1 MPVQETQEM
10 QVQSLGRED
19 PLEKGMATHCSVLA
33 WRIPWPE
40 EPGRLQSWGARGA
53 WRATVH
59 GGPEEPGGLQSMGGQ
74 RSLAG
79 YSPWGH
85 KGRTLLRTHTQQ
97 QVTACTKSKNNHERE
112 TEIWELRLDQYFSSF
127 LREFSLILMTSLS
140 SVDRKAFGILISTIN
155 FILMSNYHSIS
166 SHHTGQKQCSCS

>member
-40 EPGRLQSWGARGA
+40 EPGRLQS
-53 WRATVH
+53 
-59 GGPEEPGGLQSMGGQ
+59 MGGQ

-97 QVTACTKSKNNHERE
+97 QVKACTKSKNNHERE
-112 TEIWELRLDQYFSSF
+112 TEIWELRLDQYLSSF

>member
-1 MPVQETQEM
+1 M

-19 PLEKGMATHCSVLA
+19 PLEKGMATHSSVLT
-33 WRIPWPE
+33 WSIPWPE
-40 EPGRLQSWGARGA
+40 EPGRLQSM
-53 WRATVH
+53 
-59 GGPEEPGGLQSMGGQ
+59 GGPEEPVGLQSMGGQ

-85 KGRTLLRTHTQQ
+85 KGQTLLRTHTQQ

-140 SVDRKAFGILISTIN
+140 SVDRKAFGIVISTIN
-155 FILMSNYHSIS
+155 FIFMSNYHSIS

>member
-1 MPVQETQEM
+1 MVKNPYASAGNTGNA
-10 QVQSLGRED
+10 SSIPGSGRSPGKGHGN
-19 PLEKGMATHCSVLA
+19 PLQCSCLKN
-33 WRIPWPE
+33 PM
-40 EPGRLQSWGARGA
+40 ARGA
-53 WRATVH
+53 WPATV
-59 GGPEEPGGLQSMGGQ
+59 MGGQ

-79 YSPWGH
+79 YSPWGQ